1 MIRGAFG
8 NGYKGAHST
17 LEVTL
22 GSGLRSW
29 NLQCKASH
37 LRPWGRRLNGNQVQ
51 KRTRDLM
58 EASSRHRP
66 LQPCLLI
73 PSLRMVPPY
82 ILSTLFHSGLGI
94 CWRRTREEGKGEA
107 LRVSTRDRTRFYG
120 AWKFIQL
127 GLAP

>member
-22 GSGLRSW
+22 VLGSARVVSVQGLTPAA
-29 NLQCKASH
+29 L
-37 LRPWGRRLNGNQVQ
+37 GVGLNGNQVQ

-66 LQPCLLI
+66 LQP
-73 PSLRMVPPY
+73 
-82 ILSTLFHSGLGI
+82 LSPDS
-94 CWRRTREEGKGEA
+94 
-107 LRVSTRDRTRFYG
+107 
-120 AWKFIQL
+120 
-127 GLAP
+127 